1 MSVAMRLRYV
11 AFMLLALL
19 VSSSTMAA
27 SAQDISA
34 TSYCSKEGVANIL
47 APWYCNAKTGIDHAI
62 QSTWIGT
69 SGNPGYVAIGFLAVM
84 LSFSFAALIIMFGIV
99 LKNERLRTFGIGELY
114 EALATAFMV
123 GMFGFVAAVLFGILP
138 SLVTGTINP
147 YDATLTYLSQTIN
160 ATSTLHT
167 KLAEIALVDGY
178 YASIQ
183 LQICNSI
190 SGGGGIVGSLLCH
203 APVAKIGSEAL
214 WFGFFWPAW
223 TIIEFLTGAIISL
236 WLQYWLLIFFLYA
249 AVPVF
254 LIPGVILRAFIPTRS
269 FGGMLMA
276 IAIGF
281 YFLLPMLF
289 SIAYYLTNQSLT
301 FQLNSAIT
309 NLDKYGSGT
318 GAEQNALTPF
328 SPLVTELSNIQD
340 TFSSFW
346 LEIAFFPAVNLSITY
361 AFIVQIAEIL
371 GGRGRT
377 SSKLRT
383 IA

>member
-1 MSVAMRLRYV
+1 MSVAMKPRHV
-11 AFMLLALL
+11 AFLMLALL
-19 VSSSTMAA
+19 LSASPIVAA
-27 SAQDISA
+27 AGT
-34 TSYCSKEGVANIL
+34 TSPGYCDKGGFVQLL
-47 APWYCNAKTGIDHAI
+47 APWYCNPKTGIDQAI
-62 QSTWIGT
+62 QSTWFGT
-69 SGNPGYVAIGFLAVM
+69 STTPGFAAIGFLAVM

-99 LKNERLRTFGIGELY
+99 LKNERVRNFGIGELY

-123 GMFGFVAAVLFGILP
+123 GMFALVAAVLFGVLP
-138 SLVTGTINP
+138 SLVTYNVNP
-147 YDATLTYLSQTIN
+147 YDATLTYLSQTID
-160 ATSTLHT
+160 ATATLHT
-167 KLAEIALVDGY
+167 KLTDVAIVDAYYSSIYLTICDHNDNQQSSGIACTGIISKLFGR
-178 YASIQ
+178 SI
-183 LQICNSI
+183 
-190 SGGGGIVGSLLCH
+190 
-203 APVAKIGSEAL
+203 

-223 TIIEFLTGAIISL
+223 TIIEFLISALMSL

-254 LIPGVILRAFIPTRS
+254 LIPGVILRAFIPTRA

-276 IAIGF
+276 TAIGF

-289 SIAYYLTNQSLT
+289 SISYYLTNQNLT
-301 FQLNSAIT
+301 YQLNNAVTAI
-309 NLDKYGSGT
+309 NKYGSGT
-318 GAEQNALTPF
+318 GAQQNAITPF

-346 LEIAFFPAVNLSITY
+346 LDIAFFPAVNLSITY

-371 GGRGRT
+371 GGMGRT